1 MIDMVP
7 KAITLTLVNYAKENM
22 QRELLESLY
31 SKFTFLVQ
39 AGSSLEAQPPLRNC
53 RARCVGRVA

>member
-31 SKFTFLVQ
+31 SKSTYLVQ
-39 AGSSLEAQPPLRNC
+39 ADASLEAQPPLRHC